1 MDRRGRN
8 EREGKKE
15 DGGNEARK
23 GLTQY
28 VFLDPTLIHAIRKYS
43 ENVHIYISEASVL
56 RNGMGM

>member
-1 MDRRGRN
+1 VDRRGRN

-43 ENVHIYISEASVL
+43 ENVHIYQ
-56 RNGMGM
+56 